1 MWAPCGSNSTNRSHA
16 AGSSSTPNWAD
27 FGCSPRGTPCVLTKP
42 LWLSRSTPSQPRSW
56 LICARTGPKAGNS
69 TCGGN
74 GAPIWG
80 PRNKANQSKCAH
92 VGRVRPRTSPL
103 PLSPPSVA
111 AVAVASPG
119 RGPPAPHKRS
129 GALYCNHACPCEAQ
143 LVDVAK
149 GLKPYSL
156 FLKINKYSLRWKAK
170 GGGNTCRRNCA
181 SKFALPIVV
190 VGGVVCI

>member
-1 MWAPCGSNSTNRSHA
+1 MKGASAQHQQHQHRGRPVGRIRQIVLMLDA

-42 LWLSRSTPSQPRSW
+42 LWLSRSTPSQPRW
-56 LICARTGPKAGNS
+56 LICARTGLKAGNS

-103 PLSPPSVA
+103 PLSPPSVRPSLP
-111 AVAVASPG
+111 SP
-119 RGPPAPHKRS
+119 PPRRPRRTSKRN
-129 GALYCNHACPCEAQ
+129 GALYCACEAQ
-143 LVDVAK
+143 LVDVDLLSAVLAARRLLC
-149 GLKPYSL
+149 GWCDIALKL
-156 FLKINKYSLRWKAK
+156 DA
-170 GGGNTCRRNCA
+170 
-181 SKFALPIVV
+181 
-190 VGGVVCI
+190 VGPAPVLSC